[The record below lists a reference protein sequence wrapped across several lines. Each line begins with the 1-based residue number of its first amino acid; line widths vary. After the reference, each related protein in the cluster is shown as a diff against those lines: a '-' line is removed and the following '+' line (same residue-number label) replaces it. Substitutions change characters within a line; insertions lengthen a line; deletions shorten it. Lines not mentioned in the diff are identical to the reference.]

1 MTGAARTHPPVP
13 LSRTTTHPDALSY
26 PMDFDLTDTT
36 VLVTGG
42 TRGIGRAI
50 VEAFADAGAR
60 VAFTYRS
67 SSETADAIVAELTE
81 RGVDAMALQ
90 GDVADPASAQEAVS
104 AVTDAWERL
113 DVLVNNAGITR
124 DGLMLRL
131 DADDWDAVLDT
142 NLKGVFNF
150 CKAAYRPFMR
160 QRAGSVINIS
170 SVVGVMGN
178 PGQTNY
184 AASKAGMIGF
194 TKSLAKELSGRGV
207 RANVVAPGYVATDM
221 TEAMGDDAQQAMLD
235 AVPLGRPAHPEDI
248 AQAVLFLASPAASYI
263 TGHVLHVDGGL
274 AM

>member
-1 MTGAARTHPPVP
+1 MT
-13 LSRTTTHPDALSY
+13 L
-26 PMDFDLTDTT
+26 DFTDRT

-50 VEAFADAGAR
+50 VDAFAEAGAR

-67 SSETADAIVAELTE
+67 STSEAEALKQHLEAQGTEALAFQSDAASAT
-81 RGVDAMALQ
+81 
-90 GDVADPASAQEAVS
+90 SAQEVVDAVL
-104 AVTDAWERL
+104 AAWGRL

-131 DADDWDAVLDT
+131 TEEDWDAVINT
-142 NLKGVFNF
+142 NLKSVFNF
-150 CKAAYRPFMR
+150 ARAAYRPMMK
-160 QRAGSVINIS
+160 QRSGAIVNIS

-184 AASKAGMIGF
+184 AASKAGIIGF
-194 TKSLAKELSGRGV
+194 SKSLAKELGRRGV
-207 RANVVAPGYVATDM
+207 TVNVVAPGYVATDM
-221 TEAMGDDAQQAMLD
+221 TAELSEQAREAMLG
-235 AVPLGRPAHPEDI
+235 AVPLGRPAHPEDV
-248 AQAVLFLASPAASYI
+248 AHAVLFLASPAAAYI

>member
-1 MTGAARTHPPVP
+1 M
-13 LSRTTTHPDALSY
+13 
-26 PMDFDLTDTT
+26 DLTDKS
-36 VLVTGG
+36 VLITGG

-50 VEAFADAGAR
+50 VDAFAKAGAR

-67 SSETADAIVAELTE
+67 STEAAEAIVETLTE
-81 RGVDAMALQ
+81 QGTDAMALQ
-90 GDVADPASAQEAVS
+90 GDVANPESAQEAVT
-104 AVTDAWERL
+104 AVTDAWGSL

-131 DADDWDAVLDT
+131 DADDWDAVLNT

-160 QRAGSVINIS
+160 QRSGVVINIA
-170 SVVGVMGN
+170 SVVGIIGN

-184 AASKAGMIGF
+184 AASKAGIIGF

-207 RANVVAPGYVATDM
+207 RANVVAPGYVDTDM
-221 TEAMGDDAQQAMLD
+221 TEAMSDDAQQAMLD
-235 AVPLGRPAHPEDI
+235 AVPLGRPANPDDV
-248 AQAVLFLASPAASYI
+248 AQAVLFLASPTASYI
-263 TGHVLHVDGGL
+263 TGQVLQVDGGL